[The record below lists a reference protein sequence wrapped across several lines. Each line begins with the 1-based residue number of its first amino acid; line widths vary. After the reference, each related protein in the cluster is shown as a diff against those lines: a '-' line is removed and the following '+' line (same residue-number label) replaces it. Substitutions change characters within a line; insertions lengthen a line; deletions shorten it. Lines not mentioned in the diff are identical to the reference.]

1 MNTYALTTEEAARLT
16 DLAYTT
22 LIDRLETLGNT
33 LSHPHKK
40 ALHAVVE
47 AFTEMAQGKLSGRW
61 AFGLAAGLGKSTA
74 VVCWIAAMLSLK
86 LEQRVSMAVAAEEV
100 EALCALIDALEA
112 VAARLNIPAETL
124 KASIGLHHTKADARR
139 KATADYDKKPILFIC
154 HARVRDKHLK
164 QFNSYNGTPRNLLVW
179 DESLV
184 ATYSQ
189 ACRSTLLSEIAGAMA
204 RRCEREPEYQET
216 HGEMSQYLD
225 TVDEAL
231 AQELLRLKDISST
244 QAVIRLP
251 QCSEEKMDAFKEL
264 TKGNRTIQDL
274 LEMAP
279 YPVKVSN
286 ISERGVV
293 QYQVSVPASLN
304 NIIVLDASD
313 PIRDLVRY
321 DRRIRSAEEVLP
333 SVSEKALGVPLSK
346 IKQYDNLTVYR
357 MREGGGKASMRESF
371 KQADNRNRRVCREV
385 VDVIKHQIPDDQ
397 AVLIIV
403 YKAISDKLGTTHF
416 EDILKHDLKAAGID
430 IDATIDVSEEKG
442 KPTVKKKRIQFTTWG
457 KHTST
462 NDYSYCTN
470 EIQVGIMHRSL
481 LDLLGNASGQVGDLN
496 FTEEHKR
503 LRDLQLSEV
512 AHCCYQGINRISCRQ
527 VEGNQAKPATV
538 WLIEYS
544 KNLEKKLEAVLPGA
558 TWLEWKK
565 KYNDDPPKPGQMETA
580 AKTVR
585 GYLTGLSEGVE
596 GVTSRSVRKDTN
608 TGVGDS
614 TWPLV
619 VQSAIEGTEWRRV
632 GHRILRGKALFGASF
647 GNETAA

>member
-1 MNTYALTTEEAARLT
+1 MNTYTLTEDEAARLT

-22 LIDRLETLGNT
+22 LINRLETLGNT
-33 LSHPHKK
+33 LSPPHKK

-47 AFTEMAQGKLSGRW
+47 AFTEMAQGKLCGRW

-74 VVCWIAAMLSLK
+74 VVCWIAAMLHLR

-112 VAARLNIPAETL
+112 VATVLGLSSETL
-124 KASIGLHHTKADARR
+124 KASVGLHHTKDDARR
-139 KATADYDKKPILFIC
+139 KPTPDYDKKPVLFIC

-164 QFNSYNGTPRNLLVW
+164 QFNSFNGQPRNLLVW

-225 TVDEAL
+225 IIDEAL

-251 QCSEEKMDAFKEL
+251 QCSEEKLDAFKEL
-264 TKGNRTIQDL
+264 TKGNRTVQDL
-274 LEMAP
+274 LEMVP

-286 ISERGVV
+286 IGERGVV
-293 QYQVSVPASLN
+293 QYQVSVPATLN

-333 SVSEKALGVPLSK
+333 SVSEKTLGAPLSK
-346 IKQYDNLTVYR
+346 IKQYDHLTIYR

-371 KQADNRNRRVCREV
+371 KQADKRNRRVCREV
-385 VDVIKHQIPDDQ
+385 VEVIKHQIPQEQ
-397 AVLIIV
+397 AVLVIV

-416 EDILKHDLKAAGID
+416 ENILRDDLKAAGID
-430 IDATIDVSEEKG
+430 IDATIDVVEEKG
-442 KPTVKKKRIQFTTWG
+442 KSAVKKKRLQFTTWG

-462 NDYSYCTN
+462 NDYSYCRN

-481 LDLLGNASGQVGDLN
+481 LDLLGNALGQVGDLN
-496 FTEEHKR
+496 FKEEHKR

-544 KNLEKKLEAVLPGA
+544 KNLEKKLESVLPGA

-565 KYNDDPPKPGQMETA
+565 KYNDDAPKPGQMETA
-580 AKTVR
+580 ANVVR
-585 GYLTGLSEGVE
+585 GYLTGLSEGIE
-596 GVTSRSVRKDTN
+596 GVSSRSVRKNTN

-619 VQSAIEGTEWRRV
+619 VQSAIEGTEWRKV
-632 GHRILRGKALFGASF
+632 GQRILRGKALFEASF
-647 GNETAA
+647 GKETAA